1 MTKVQ
6 NRDRLAKRLAAIQ
19 GAPRKAIHEA
29 LKQSAEEVTAMQKR
43 LAPVKSGDL
52 KNSIGYTFGNYKA
65 VNANVRGVTAGG
77 GAGDPDLSVTI
88 HAGDEKAWY
97 AALVEFGTS
106 AHTIKPK
113 RPGGL
118 LNIYGRL
125 ITSVS
130 HPGAAPRPFFYPA
143 WRASRKRVKSRIS
156 RATTKSVKQAAGK

>member
-6 NRDRLAKRLAAIQ
+6 NKVRLAKRLAAIQ

-29 LKQSAEEVTAMQKR
+29 LKQGAEELTAMQRR

-52 KNSIGYTFGNYKA
+52 KNSIGYTFGAYRLD
-65 VNANVRGVTAGG
+65 NANVRGVSAGG
-77 GAGDPDLSVTI
+77 GAADPDLSVTI
-88 HAGDEKAWY
+88 HAGDKKAWY

-106 AHTIKPK
+106 AHMIKPK

-125 ITSVS
+125 IPSVN
-130 HPGAAPRPFFYPA
+130 HPGASAQPFFYPA
-143 WRASRKRVKSRIS
+143 WRAIRKRIRSRIS
-156 RATTKSVKQAAGK
+156 RATTRSVKQAAGQ